1 MRVEDTVADSSD
13 VRVNFMHPTD
23 GRIITVTVDRTM
35 TAEEAIAQ
43 LIVADFV
50 GPSPMG
56 YNLAVK
62 GGPQMRGDQSFA
74 DAQVKDGDTV
84 RVIPATDAG

>member
-1 MRVEDTVADSSD
+1 VAELTD

-23 GRIITVTVDRTM
+23 GRIVTVTVDSTM
-35 TAEEAIAQ
+35 TADEAIAQ
-43 LIVADFV
+43 LIAADFI

-62 GGPQMRGDQSFA
+62 GGPQLRGDQSFA
-74 DAQVKDGDTV
+74 DAAVKDGDTV